1 MSVPKPPEEPPAGAP
16 AWIVTFTD
24 MMSLLLTF
32 FVLLLTFTTK
42 NTGKLSR
49 MSGALRA
56 QFGGIGDVGVVRR
69 AVMTPDTVGKG
80 PQGEEGN
87 PAPFLRQ
94 DFEGELSNL
103 VQDKGAFKTQ
113 LTFDD
118 VLEGIRLKLHL
129 EGGGEIFR
137 LGTADLEENARQ
149 VLSEMGDFMRTQ
161 RVRVVIE
168 VWVDGKTWKFST
180 MRDPWEL
187 TAAQAQSVAAVLEK
201 AGMTP
206 ELIAIAP
213 KGEIASGF
221 ASETAVERAKN
232 RRVEMVVMPLDMD
245 PLFAPVT
252 E

>member
-56 QFGGIGDVGVVRR
+56 QFGGIGDVGIVRR

-80 PQGEEGN
+80 PQGEQGN
-87 PAPFLRQ
+87 TAPFLRQ
-94 DFEGELSNL
+94 DFEGELSDR
-103 VQDKGAFKTQ
+103 VQDKAAFKTQ

-118 VLEGIRLKLHL
+118 VLEGVRLKVHL
-129 EGGGEIFR
+129 DGGAEIFR
-137 LGTADLEENARQ
+137 LGTADLEENARD
-149 VLSEMGDFMRTQ
+149 VLTEMGDFMRTQ
-161 RVRVVIE
+161 RVRIVIE
-168 VWVDGKTWKFST
+168 VWVDGKTWKFSS
-180 MRDPWEL
+180 MRDPWDL
-187 TAAQAQSVAAVLEK
+187 TAAQAQSVAEVLEK
-201 AGMTP
+201 AGMIP

-213 KGEIASGF
+213 KGEIATERPN
-221 ASETAVERAKN
+221 ETAVERAKN
-232 RRVEMVVMPLDMD
+232 RRVELIVMPLDMD
-245 PLFAPVT
+245 PLFAPAT